1 MSAGPLS
8 LLLGRVAYPAGAL
21 ALSAILTGG
30 YMLTLPG
37 GPSSEML
44 SENDFKAAKY
54 HAFTLPPMLL
64 SSSGWFLFALLDL
77 PTTYLFATGWKCSIV
92 AYGLLLMYRCAVS
105 GEAH

>member
-1 MSAGPLS
+1 MSA

-21 ALSAILTGG
+21 ALSALLTGG

-37 GPSSEML
+37 GPSAEML

-77 PTTYLFATGWKCSIV
+77 PITYLFATGWKCSIV